1 MGTVLSLQPKLG
13 AQLRSIPALLPIFF
27 VFIGN
32 DPFSPVLELAQR
44 RGISLGLRMRV
55 FHQGD
60 PAQSHAWLGWAVGA
74 WCFSLSPVQA
84 PAWDRD
90 PSAVTGWAG
99 TVGEAPAAGAGC
111 PVKAFLCSS
120 GVRAGTQTRG
130 HEYSPGCILHGSF

>member
-13 AQLRSIPALLPIFF
+13 TQLRSIPALLPIFF

-74 WCFSLSPVQA
+74 WCFSLSPRSGTCMGQGPLGCHWLGRDSGRSPSCRGWVPCESLFVQLRGTG
-84 PAWDRD
+84 RD
-90 PSAVTGWAG
+90 TDTG
-99 TVGEAPAAGAGC
+99 P
-111 PVKAFLCSS
+111 
-120 GVRAGTQTRG
+120 
-130 HEYSPGCILHGSF
+130 